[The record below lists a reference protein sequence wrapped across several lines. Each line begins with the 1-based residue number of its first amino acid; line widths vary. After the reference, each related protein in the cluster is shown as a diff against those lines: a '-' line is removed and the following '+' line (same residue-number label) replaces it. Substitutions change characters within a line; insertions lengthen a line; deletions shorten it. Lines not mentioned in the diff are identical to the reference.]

1 MAIDPLMEVEDEDK
15 DEDEDEE
22 DILTPVAAMAVVA
35 LATAV
40 ETANTR
46 SRQLQ
51 NFQRRWMPLQ
61 SQKYANNTTLIRL
74 TKTQNGDGTQLRTNQ
89 VIESN

>member
-1 MAIDPLMEVEDEDK
+1 MQGYWSYK
-15 DEDEDEE
+15 DVDEE
-22 DILTPVAAMAVVA
+22 DILTPVAAVA
-35 LATAV
+35 RATAV
-40 ETANTR
+40 ETDNTR

-51 NFQRRWMPLQ
+51 NCPQRRMQLQ
-61 SQKYANNTTLIRL
+61 LQKYANNTTLIRL